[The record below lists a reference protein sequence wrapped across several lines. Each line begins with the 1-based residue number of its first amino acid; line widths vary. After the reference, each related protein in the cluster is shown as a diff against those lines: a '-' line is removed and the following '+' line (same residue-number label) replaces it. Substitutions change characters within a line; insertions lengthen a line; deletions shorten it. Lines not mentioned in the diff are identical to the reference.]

1 MVKCII
7 FDCDGTL
14 VDSEYLCHL
23 ALEAQLKEYGVCVS
37 AAKLVREFRAWK
49 LDKIIADLQKDF
61 DFQPDSDFIPCYRS
75 KVADL
80 FEKSLAPCEGVIDA
94 LESIDLP
101 RCVASNGPLEK
112 MQHAL
117 LVSGLSQYFS
127 DNLFSAYDIG
137 SWKPEPELFLHSASK
152 MGFEPNECVVV
163 EDSDVGISAAKAAG
177 IPAILYDPLE
187 IYGPQSY
194 CAKIK
199 SMTELSNE
207 IYS

>member
-23 ALEAQLKEYGVCVS
+23 ALETQLKEYGVRVS
-37 AAKLVREFRAWK
+37 AKKLMRRFRAWK
-49 LDKIIADLQKDF
+49 LDKIITDLQKDF
-61 DFQPDSDFIPCYRS
+61 DLQPDADFIPSYRS
-75 KVADL
+75 KVTDL

-94 LESIDLP
+94 LESIHLP

-117 LVSGLSQYFS
+117 LVAGLSKYFS
-127 DNLFSAYDIG
+127 ENLFSAYDVG
-137 SWKPEPELFLHSASK
+137 SWKPEPELFLYAAMR

-177 IPAILYDPLE
+177 IPAILYDPSE
-187 IYGPQSY
+187 IYGPQNY
-194 CAKIK
+194 CSKIK
-199 SMTELSNE
+199 SMNELRNV
-207 IYS
+207 IFA